1 MGNQAVDIQS
11 FEKWAGGRYVDSKT
25 NRTLKEVAFFLDG
38 LNVQHYPK
46 DKSLGFFQSFLSSL
60 GPYADS
66 IDGHVGYNENTLFYQ
81 KDFIMRD
88 GSLMDDG
95 RIYQL
100 RLLVHFYTVLCNRHP
115 EVGYFNKSVRLS
127 YKLLQNKMLP
137 VYFLEGWVFLNYS
150 PFMKY
155 EGQERII
162 FTLHGFDRHSTR
174 MTSKDYYQ
182 LPIYKIRSQFF
193 RRLFFDYMKSSYKRF
208 IACSAISVGSIDDVL
223 NAICDIKARGISS
236 VSDES
241 HWTVLEARILRKLI
255 DESKTTVFSKNKGEN
270 ISIRTKNNR
279 IGFMR
284 RWFQWAAD
292 NGYMTFEKLFFDEF
306 EQFEEPAK
314 KDARPIPKE
323 HLPLV
328 FEKARELST
337 ESDKNRILY
346 LSMKFIHQTNFRPSD
361 VFSLSLFKLGFS
373 IVKGSRII
381 QHITKTSG
389 PRGQVDP
396 LTKYDYALL
405 KEVIEITQDLRDNAP
420 DISLKDKFFLY
431 RNKRGQIVAADTGTL
446 CDFMRRV
453 CDKLGIKRYAP
464 YNIRYT
470 YMTKVF
476 ESAVINDLSEA
487 EVRVLTKHVKLGT
500 TMGYVAK
507 SRIDYFKALYQVMLE
522 DVQVDPHGKVVDKM
536 PEQSQDLGER
546 EGGCGKCRA
555 ANCMF
560 KSLLPCITCENF
572 VTTVDYEPFFKQM
585 ITHIDEQLEDAR
597 YPHDREDLVTMK
609 EVYVMFLI
617 EIDRLKSQ
625 MSHE

>member
-1 MGNQAVDIQS
+1 M
-11 FEKWAGGRYVDSKT
+11 
-25 NRTLKEVAFFLDG
+25 
-38 LNVQHYPK
+38 
-46 DKSLGFFQSFLSSL
+46 
-60 GPYADS
+60 
-66 IDGHVGYNENTLFYQ
+66 
-81 KDFIMRD
+81 
-88 GSLMDDG
+88 
-95 RIYQL
+95 
-100 RLLVHFYTVLCNRHP
+100 
-115 EVGYFNKSVRLS
+115 
-127 YKLLQNKMLP
+127 
-137 VYFLEGWVFLNYS
+137 
-150 PFMKY
+150 
-155 EGQERII
+155 
-162 FTLHGFDRHSTR
+162 
-174 MTSKDYYQ
+174 
-182 LPIYKIRSQFF
+182 
-193 RRLFFDYMKSSYKRF
+193 
-208 IACSAISVGSIDDVL
+208 
-223 NAICDIKARGISS
+223 NAICEVKAKGISS
-236 VSDES
+236 VPDEGR
-241 HWTVLEARILRKLI
+241 WTVQEACLLKRFI
-255 DESKTTVFSKNKGEN
+255 DGSKNKLETENKGKN
-270 ISIRTKNNR
+270 ISLRTKNNR
-279 IGFMR
+279 IGFIR

-306 EQFEEPAK
+306 VQFEEPIK

-337 ESDKNRILY
+337 ESDRNRILY

-373 IVKGSRII
+373 VVKGSRII

-396 LTKYDYALL
+396 LTKYDFALL
-405 KEVIEITQDLRDNAP
+405 EEVIEITQDLRDNAP

-453 CDKLGIKRYAP
+453 CEKLGIKRYAP

-536 PEQSQDLGER
+536 PEQSQDLGAR